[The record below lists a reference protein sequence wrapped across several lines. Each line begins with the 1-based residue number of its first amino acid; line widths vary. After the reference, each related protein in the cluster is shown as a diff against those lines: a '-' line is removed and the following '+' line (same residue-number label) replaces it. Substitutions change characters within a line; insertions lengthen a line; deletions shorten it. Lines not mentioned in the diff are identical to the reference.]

1 MRELTE
7 SYSSKRPDINHA
19 ISRALHDAMSQRCFL
34 ILGER
39 SWGRLRNGIKRRRHY
54 LKGFGGEGM
63 SMGLE
68 GHLLQLDLHRVS
80 AG

>member
-7 SYSSKRPDINHA
+7 SNSRKRPDINHA
-19 ISRALHDAMSQRCFL
+19 ISRALHDAMSQHCFL

-39 SWGRLRNGIKRRRHY
+39 SWGRLHGGIKRRRHY
-54 LKGFGGEGM
+54 LKGSGGKGI

-68 GHLLQLDLHRVS
+68 GHLPQLDLHRVS